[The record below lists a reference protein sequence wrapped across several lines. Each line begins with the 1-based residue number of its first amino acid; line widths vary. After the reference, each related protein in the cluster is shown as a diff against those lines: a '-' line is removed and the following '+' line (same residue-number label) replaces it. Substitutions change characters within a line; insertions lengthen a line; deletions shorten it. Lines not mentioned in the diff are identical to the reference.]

1 MTMQDTPDQSSEPVE
16 QGPRGRRRRQ
26 QTHDAI
32 LEAAREVLRVHG
44 YARFAMEQVAA
55 LAGVSK
61 TSIYRRWPSKG
72 ALLIELYME
81 GLPDTAIVEDAAS
94 LKSEL
99 RRYLVST
106 VERVQDREWRTILSS
121 LVAEAQYDQATA
133 TLLRDKVV
141 LPRRES
147 GLRLLRKAQERGE
160 IAADV
165 DHDIVLDLLFGP
177 VWYRL
182 LFEHA
187 ELDADF
193 AKRLLAQVEKMLF
206 VPKGAGKAARG
217 A

>member
-1 MTMQDTPDQSSEPVE
+1 M
-16 QGPRGRRRRQ
+16 
-26 QTHDAI
+26 
-32 LEAAREVLRVHG
+32 
-44 YARFAMEQVAA
+44 
-55 LAGVSK
+55 
-61 TSIYRRWPSKG
+61 
-72 ALLIELYME
+72 
-81 GLPDTAIVEDAAS
+81 
-94 LKSEL
+94 

-133 TLLRDKVV
+133 ALLRDKVV

-206 VPKGAGKAARG
+206 VPKAAGKAAREG
-217 A
+217 